1 MLKNTACL
9 FLSLLIVLAISV
21 PRARAQSALS
31 LAEAAAALKVPEAA
45 ASYVNLPDPD
55 PLPPTPFGTFAYPSI
70 APIKL
75 FDNFYFVGTTAV
87 GSFVIDTGD
96 GLVMLD
102 TGRDKDDA
110 AKMAEDM
117 KKLGLNPSKIKL
129 ILISHEH
136 FDHYGGVQ
144 YLKKNVCPNAKVAMS
159 LIGWNFLQTVPLE
172 G

>member
-1 MLKNTACL
+1 MKKAACL
-9 FLSLLIVLAISV
+9 FFPLLILLSIGVS
-21 PRARAQSALS
+21 SATALGI
-31 LAEAAAALKVPEAA
+31 AEAEAALKVPGAEAP
-45 ASYVNLPDPD
+45 YVNLPDPD
-55 PLPPTPFGTFAYPSI
+55 PLPPTLFGRLPYPSI

-87 GSFVIDTGD
+87 GVFIIDTGD

-102 TGRDKDDA
+102 SGINNDDA
-110 AKMAEDM
+110 ANMKKDM

-144 YLKKNVCPNAKVAMS
+144 YLKKNV
-159 LIGWNFLQTVPLE
+159 
-172 G
+172 